1 MLEGILINRL
11 LGQFY
16 PGVCD
21 QGWEHYVLHEASCAT
36 GAETALS
43 QILLGAGSHNVL
55 LTRCP
60 LTEFVR
66 LQRIRVNSK
75 TLNSINS
82 EDYTRRVTQRV
93 NLVTKASR

>member
-1 MLEGILINRL
+1 MCYTR
-11 LGQFY
+11 
-16 PGVCD
+16 PPCV
-21 QGWEHYVLHEASCAT
+21 T
-36 GAETALS
+36 GAETALR

-82 EDYTRRVTQRV
+82 EDYTRSRVTQRV
-93 NLVTKASR
+93 NLVTEAAR